1 MAGLCEGGN
10 EPSGSLKAICNEDDL
25 EDGIQPLEAMLYTL
39 EQINNDPDLLPG
51 IKLGMIAF
59 DSCDSP
65 AYGLEQ
71 SLDFVKGFIAH
82 FNEFHEHEFQ
92 CQDGSTPKFRG
103 GGFDRVVAV
112 IGAQSSSV
120 TIQVATMLR
129 LFRVPQIS
137 YMATSPSLSDPNRFP
152 YFFRTVPSDLNQA
165 HAMLEILR
173 KFNWTYVSVVHSDNE
188 YGTHGYETLRS
199 LAASYNVCFSAPQ
212 RVDKEHFGERGYDI
226 VLDNIVNKTEVRVV
240 VVFADKSTTQKLMDA
255 ARHHGVVGRFV
266 WIVCDAWSA
275 ASSHRGVN
283 IVLNPIDTPEL
294 VSDESILEGA
304 LAVQPLYRNLAGFDD
319 YFKSLNVSHNTHNP
333 WFEESLKEYCRRQH
347 SATRYRSANMQFQLE
362 EGLTT
367 DVSADEVSTLAEEDT
382 FTTGDPEN
390 CDWQKWR
397 GYRQQRYLHFVRDA
411 VYAVAQALHNLQA
424 QLCPGVRGMCKAMRH
439 IDGDQLRT
447 YLSNVTFNDEG
458 GKPFM
463 FMDGRDGPPRY
474 SILNFQ
480 KDERG
485 NRYHWKIVGNY
496 TLNDEGLPILNIDND
511 TIRYRSGENFPPS
524 ACATPCAPHQ
534 VKIQQQREDT
544 CCWRCRSCG
553 EYQVKVNDYRCEDCP
568 MGFLPSRDHSKCL
581 PIPEEFI
588 DYQNPWAIA
597 AMAVASLG
605 ILVTVFVLVIFW
617 TYSDTPIVKASGR
630 ELSYLLLVG
639 TLASFCV
646 TFVIVARPTPFTC
659 GLTRFFLGFCYTL
672 CYAAIVT
679 KTNRISRI
687 FNNRPISPHKTRYTS
702 PTSQLVITALLTSV
716 EVVINVSWL
725 MYEPPHVT
733 HSFPTRESRLLICEG
748 LDDYSYMVGLLYPFV
763 LIVLEMNDSCEQY
776 GMKISANKTKSMLIG
791 RKIQKINLRILNE
804 AVEQVGS
811 FKYLGCTLSSNM
823 NCCLEVKWKIAMAK
837 EAFNRKRSIF
847 CGPLQ
852 KELRRRLVE
861 CFVWSVALYGEET
874 WTLRRSEK
882 KCIEAFEM
890 WIWRRMKHV
899 KWTDKIRNE
908 AVLERTGLC
917 TAYAVKT
924 RKCPGGFN
932 ETRHIA
938 FTNYTAIIIW
948 LAFVPLYL
956 ASTSNSIRVVTLAIS
971 LSLSGLVQLGCLFF
985 PKLYIVLFK
994 PEKNTKEV
1002 VMSQHRSSSYLA
1014 TPTPTNLTPVAV
1026 VVNAGGMH
1034 YVQNNDE
1041 LHSDVTAN
1049 AGSVVAELNR
1059 KAQQQKL
1066 RPQYSPQVARQW
1078 RGKPSPTASM
1088 GRNSP
1093 ALNQSSTNSIR
1104 EEDSIDISEQA
1115 STKSSPA

>member
-1 MAGLCEGGN
+1 MLLVWWFAWLGLITAPTGAAHKYLNYTGDIMLGALFPIHHRGSGGN
-10 EPSGSLKAICNEDDL
+10 DCGKVQL

-763 LIVLEMNDSCEQY
+763 LI
-776 GMKISANKTKSMLIG
+776 
-791 RKIQKINLRILNE
+791 
-804 AVEQVGS
+804 
-811 FKYLGCTLSSNM
+811 
-823 NCCLEVKWKIAMAK
+823 
-837 EAFNRKRSIF
+837 
-847 CGPLQ
+847 
-852 KELRRRLVE
+852 
-861 CFVWSVALYGEET
+861 
-874 WTLRRSEK
+874 
-882 KCIEAFEM
+882 
-890 WIWRRMKHV
+890 
-899 KWTDKIRNE
+899 
-908 AVLERTGLC
+908 GLC

-1026 VVNAGGMH
+1026 VVNGGMH